1 MANPVVIMGAN
12 LLLKPPPGM
21 EGEVQDLHAFR
32 NDDMVISAWQLS
44 DEEIK
49 DVVQS
54 GGMIYLAVLGDT
66 IAPAFVASE
75 HAMRGFSRESG
86 ELPWQPR
93 PTEFANE
100 N

>member
-1 MANPVVIMGAN
+1 MASPTIILGAN
-12 LLLKPPPGM
+12 LVLKPPPGM

-32 NDDMVISAWQLS
+32 NEEMVISAWQLS
-44 DEEIK
+44 DEEVK

-54 GGMIYLAVLGDT
+54 GGMIYLAVLSDT
-66 IAPAFVASE
+66 IQPVFVASE
-75 HAMRGFSRESG
+75 HAMRGFSRDAG

-93 PTEFANE
+93 PQNFANE